1 MLGNNV
7 EQEIQNYIGGQVWW
21 ILGLAVLFLIRSMI
35 ESTIEGLL
43 VFIGKDYNNDDTVW
57 IDGKPGRIIR
67 VGLSKTVFFTYEIK
81 NDPHTGK
88 AEITGGC
95 KLVIQNS
102 ALKDLRIEKP
112 LKNINISKYDTNIDI
127 PKERR
132 NDK

>member
-1 MLGNNV
+1 ME
-7 EQEIQNYIGGQVWW
+7 EQIQNYIGGQVWW
-21 ILGLAVLFLIRSMI
+21 ILGLALLFLVRSMI
-35 ESTIEGLL
+35 ESTIEGIL
-43 VFIGKDYNNDDTVW
+43 VFIGKDYNADDTVW

-67 VGLSKTVFFTYEIK
+67 VGLSKTVFFTYEIQ

-112 LKNINISKYDTNIDI
+112 LKNIDISKYDLLIDR

-132 NDK
+132 NGK